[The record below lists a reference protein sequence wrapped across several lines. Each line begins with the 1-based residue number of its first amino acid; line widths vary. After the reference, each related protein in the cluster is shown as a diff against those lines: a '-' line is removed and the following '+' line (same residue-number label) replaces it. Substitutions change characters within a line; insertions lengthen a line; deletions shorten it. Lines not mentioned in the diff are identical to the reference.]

1 LSSDIL
7 AMENENSDNSI
18 EASGSDNSFQ
28 TDPQVPLCQE
38 IASERNAAHLVSSPR
53 TLMNIL
59 RCMVGP
65 GCFALPVSFKMAGLW
80 VSLMLIFVIGFSSAY
95 CMLMLVQ
102 CAQLLCSKTGHLE
115 LDYGHLAKKAFD
127 YGPIAVR
134 NYSKTA
140 LYITNFLICVFQLGV
155 CSVQIVFLAEH
166 FKEVIEHNFQTVPL
180 SLIVYASIML
190 VFIIL
195 ISLIRHLR
203 TLSLLATFANIF
215 MLIAFFIIFQKVLSP
230 PNRIASL
237 PGYTNLQGFMLAIG
251 SMLYAFEGQAVIL
264 PLENKMKNP
273 KDMLG
278 WNGVLSVSMS
288 IVTCVYAATGFFGYA
303 TFGNE
308 VKGSITLN
316 MPDTWLYELVKI
328 LLMISVFISY
338 PIQLYVV
345 VEMLWPAIQRK
356 IRFSQERILFIME
369 FALRISLVLI
379 TYFLAIAIP
388 NLEKIIPFV
397 GVTAGIVLGYVF
409 PPIIAIIIYYDD
421 AFSWSSLQKY
431 WFYGKNIFLIFIGI
445 VSTVV
450 GLYANILNLS

>member
-127 YGPIAVR
+127 YGPIA
-134 NYSKTA
+134 
-140 LYITNFLICVFQLGV
+140 LGV

-180 SLIVYASIML
+180 I
-190 VFIIL
+190 
-195 ISLIRHLR
+195 
-203 TLSLLATFANIF
+203 
-215 MLIAFFIIFQKVLSP
+215 LSP

-308 VKGSITLN
+308 VKGSITL
-316 MPDTWLYELVKI
+316 YELVKI

-369 FALRISLVLI
+369 FALH
-379 TYFLAIAIP
+379 FLAIAIP

>member
-1 LSSDIL
+1 MVMTHEPNTSRIASVGSLSSDIL
-7 AMENENSDNSI
+7 VAFESIYLNNLYYHRDAKRTLNHLTAMENENSDNFV
-18 EASGSDNSFQ
+18 EASGSDNSLQ
-28 TDPQVPLCQE
+28 TDSQAAPLCQE
-38 IASERNAAHLVSSPR
+38 IANERNAAHLVSSPR

-80 VSLMLIFVIGFSSAY
+80 CVLYVDASPVCPAIMF
-95 CMLMLVQ
+95 Q
-102 CAQLLCSKTGHLE
+102 CFIHLLRTGHLE

-140 LYITNFLICVFQLGV
+140 LYIYLL
-155 CSVQIVFLAEH
+155 
-166 FKEVIEHNFQTVPL
+166 VIEHNFQTVPL
-180 SLIVYASIML
+180 I
-190 VFIIL
+190 
-195 ISLIRHLR
+195 
-203 TLSLLATFANIF
+203 
-215 MLIAFFIIFQKVLSP
+215 LSP

-237 PGYTNLQGFMLAIG
+237 PGYTNLQGLMLAIG

-316 MPDTWLYELVKI
+316 MPDTWLYEL
-328 LLMISVFISY
+328 
-338 PIQLYVV
+338 LYVV

-369 FALRISLVLI
+369 FALH
-379 TYFLAIAIP
+379 FLAIAIP

-421 AFSWSSLQKY
+421 AFSWSSLHKW
-431 WFYGKNIFLIFIGI
+431 WFYGKN
-445 VSTVV
+445 
-450 GLYANILNLS
+450 